1 MNKKEN
7 NKHWLND
14 YLDILVF
21 SEDEK
26 SGTVSVSN
34 SKKEQL
40 LTQLLEAIVR
50 YRKNDKTMYSSRMQG
65 IAQGMLYVCELYE
78 IFPKE
83 KINNLEK
90 LLTKQGG

>member
-7 NKHWLND
+7 NKHWLDD
-14 YLDILVF
+14 YFDILVF

-26 SGTVSVSN
+26 PSTITTSY
-34 SKKEQL
+34 SKQEQL
-40 LTQLLEAIVR
+40 ITQLLEAIVR
-50 YRKNDKTMYSSRMQG
+50 YRKYDETMYSSRMQG

-83 KINNLEK
+83 KINDLEK
-90 LLTKQGG
+90 LLTKQKV